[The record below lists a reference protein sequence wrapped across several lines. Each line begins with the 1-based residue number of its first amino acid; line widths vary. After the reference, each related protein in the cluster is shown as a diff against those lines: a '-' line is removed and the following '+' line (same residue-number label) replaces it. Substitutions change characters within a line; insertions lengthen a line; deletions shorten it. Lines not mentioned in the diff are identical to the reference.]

1 MNLSNPFKG
10 KIYFSDPRSNSKKY
24 LHYSFTHPDKIPL
37 TEKFIYRFK
46 SLKMCK
52 NEKKKLSSHHREF
65 LYGYKNIDINQIN
78 QFVDSLAKKIDM
90 YQNSKIN
97 IKGNH
102 VGALICLAY
111 ILSKKHNSN
120 KEITFELSMI
130 PLRLFPKQLIPKT
143 ACKKENFQVRFLLEA
158 DNWILPFKSLYDS
171 SRLSTI
177 LDFTFDE
184 YSSAA

>member
-90 YQNSKIN
+90 YQNSKISIPDDFLN
-97 IKGNH
+97 NY
-102 VGALICLAY
+102 LY
-111 ILSKKHNSN
+111 NSDKLREISRKFIIDN
-120 KEITFELSMI
+120 KL
-130 PLRLFPKQLIPKT
+130 
-143 ACKKENFQVRFLLEA
+143 
-158 DNWILPFKSLYDS
+158 
-171 SRLSTI
+171 
-177 LDFTFDE
+177 
-184 YSSAA
+184 